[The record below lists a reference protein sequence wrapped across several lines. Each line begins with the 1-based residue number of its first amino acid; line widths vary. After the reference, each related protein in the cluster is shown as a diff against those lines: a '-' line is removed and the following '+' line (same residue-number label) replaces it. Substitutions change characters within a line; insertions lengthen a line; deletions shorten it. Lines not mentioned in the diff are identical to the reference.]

1 MNGDG
6 MSLDDLQKMKQI
18 EEMKKQILS
27 SILSREAYERL
38 ARVRAIN
45 PELAGNAE
53 LYLLQMHQAGKLK
66 ERVPDVTLKEVLKAL
81 SQDKGFRI
89 RRA

>member
-1 MNGDG
+1 MNGEG
-6 MSLDDLQKMKQI
+6 MSLEDLQKMKQI

-45 PELAGNAE
+45 PELAGQAE
-53 LYLLQMHQAGKLK
+53 LYLLQVHQAGKLN
-66 ERVPDVTLKEVLKAL
+66 ERVADGKMREVLKAL
-81 SQDKGFRI
+81 SQEKGFRI
-89 RRA
+89 KRA

>member
-6 MSLDDLQKMKQI
+6 VSLEDLQKMKQI

-53 LYLLQMHQAGKLK
+53 LHLLQAHQAGKLK
-66 ERVPDVTLKEVLKAL
+66 DRVQDGMMKELLKTL